1 MVLSVLS
8 LQSNNN
14 LFHTLL
20 LTQLKRTPKWQT
32 NILFK
37 PAAPRQCRI
46 CGGLAM
52 YECRECYED
61 ADISAGKI
69 KQFCKTC
76 NTQVSCLLFCM
87 GLPQMAHAVIRK
99 AQGALVSCSARESC
113 GKLGRPHDP
122 VMSLSSFSILKV
134 WWRSR
139 CRHLRICSQYSLKH
153 NFTFYLLELVNNC
166 MI

>member
-1 MVLSVLS
+1 
-8 LQSNNN
+8 
-14 LFHTLL
+14 
-20 LTQLKRTPKWQT
+20 
-32 NILFK
+32 
-37 PAAPRQCRI
+37 
-46 CGGLAM
+46 M

-134 WWRSR
+134 W
-139 CRHLRICSQYSLKH
+139 
-153 NFTFYLLELVNNC
+153 
-166 MI
+166 